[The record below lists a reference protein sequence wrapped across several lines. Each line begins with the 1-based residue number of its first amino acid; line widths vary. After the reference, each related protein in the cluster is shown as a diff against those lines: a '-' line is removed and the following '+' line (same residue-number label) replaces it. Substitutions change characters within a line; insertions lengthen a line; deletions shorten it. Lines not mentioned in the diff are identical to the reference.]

1 MILCSDCCKVPIID
15 YHWHCAVCLYDLC
28 LTCCRDLR
36 HASLVSIRE
45 SEKGQVVERSQDR
58 TIVTEKT
65 TGTTLGG
72 EHVTDCINKSNPCLS
87 HLFLNWK
94 ANSDGSI
101 PCPPKESGGCGCPSL
116 DLRRIFKMNWVA
128 KLVKNAEELV
138 SGCKVHDVDCFPT
151 CVSCMGTMVSQSSVL
166 SDSNLIQ
173 SSLREDSNDNILYC
187 AASQDIKRE
196 GILHFQKHWER
207 GEPAVVKHV
216 FDLTSTSLWDPMV
229 IWREMWE
236 TTDENMKDDKRL
248 VKAIDCLDWSEVC
261 LQNTLDWEC
270 ICLTCLFLF

>member
-1 MILCSDCCKVPIID
+1 M
-15 YHWHCAVCLYDLC
+15 
-28 LTCCRDLR
+28 
-36 HASLVSIRE
+36 
-45 SEKGQVVERSQDR
+45 
-58 TIVTEKT
+58 TEKT
-65 TGTTLGG
+65 TGTALGG
-72 EHVTDCINKSNPCLS
+72 EHVTDFINKSNPCLS

-138 SGCKVHDVDCFPT
+138 CGCKVHDVDRFPT

-166 SDSNLIQ
+166 SGSNLIQ
-173 SSLREDSNDNILYC
+173 SSQREDSNDNILYC

-196 GILHFQKHWER
+196 GIFHFQKHWER

-216 FDLTSTSLWDPMV
+216 FDLTSTSSWDPMV

-236 TTDENMKDDKRL
+236 TTDETMKDDKRL
-248 VKAIDCLDWSEVC
+248 VKAIDFLDWSEVC
-261 LQNTLDWEC
+261 LQNTLDWES

>member
-1 MILCSDCCKVPIID
+1 MCSDCCKVPIID

-36 HASLVSIRE
+36 QASLAGVRE
-45 SEKGQVVERSQDR
+45 SEKGQVVERSQGR
-58 TIVTEKT
+58 ATVTEKT
-65 TGTTLGG
+65 TGTIVGG
-72 EHVTDCINKSNPCLS
+72 EHLTDFMNKSNSYLS
-87 HLFLNWK
+87 RLFLDWK

-138 SGCKVHDVDCFPT
+138 SACKVYDVDRFPT
-151 CVSCMGTMVSQSSVL
+151 CLSCMETTGSQSSVS
-166 SDSNLIQ
+166 SDSNLTQ
-173 SSLREDSNDNILYC
+173 SSHREGSNDKFLYC

-196 GILHFQKHWER
+196 GIFHFQKHWER
-207 GEPAVVKHV
+207 GEPVVVKHM
-216 FDLTSTSLWDPMV
+216 FDLKSTSSWDPMI

-236 TTDENMKDDKRL
+236 TMDETMKDDKRV
-248 VKAIDCLDWSEVC
+248 VKAIDCLDSSEVF
-261 LQNTLDWEC
+261 LHNTLD
-270 ICLTCLFLF
+270 